1 MRRGVVAAALLACA
15 AAVLGDGGRVR
26 LRGDAGPFTV
36 TIFTA
41 PEPLAAG
48 PADVSVLV
56 QDRATGEVL
65 PDASVEIVLVGP
77 GGGAPTIRAAA
88 PGTNRLLRAA
98 AVTFDRPGSWGLE
111 VVVRRG
117 SETGR
122 VACPLPVGPPSS
134 PLGAVWPFFAFPPA
148 AIGLFALRGAIRRRP
163 R

>member
-1 MRRGVVAAALLACA
+1 VVAAAALACA
-15 AAVLGDGGRVR
+15 AVALGDGGRVR
-26 LRGDAGPFTV
+26 LQADAGPFAV

-56 QDRATGEVL
+56 QDRTTGEVL
-65 PDASVEIVLVGP
+65 PDASVEIVLAGP
-77 GGGAPTIRAAA
+77 GGGARTIRAAG

-98 AVTFDRPGSWGLE
+98 ALSFDRAGSWGLE

-117 SETGR
+117 IETGR
-122 VACPLPVGPPSS
+122 VACPLPVGPPGS
-134 PLGAVWPFFAFPPA
+134 PLGGVWPFLAFPPA